1 MKNSNQQQQL
11 TRLIDS
17 LPKEISPNKDLW
29 QDIEAKISDPTNSSV
44 PAKQTDA
51 ATQYRSANSQ
61 YWRHLAVAAS
71 ISFLLVLGWLLTSPT
86 AQKPSL
92 EPITVTNAL
101 SNQSTEDLI
110 ALVDQIAL
118 THQQQINGF
127 DDNKYTVGMQ
137 LDDLTNPFNKGYSE
151 LQLASKEIQK
161 ALKSDPNNKQVW
173 DLWLWVM
180 KREIQLLQQ
189 QQRTPINTTPS
200 TQGNSI

>member
-1 MKNSNQQQQL
+1 MKNSNQQQL

-29 QDIEAKISDPTNSSV
+29 QDIEAQISAPTNSSV
-44 PAKQTDA
+44 AANQTDA
-51 ATQYRSANSQ
+51 TTQYRSPKSQ
-61 YWRHLAVAAS
+61 YWRHLAAAAS
-71 ISFLLVLGWLLTSPT
+71 VGFVLLFGWLLTSPT
-86 AQKPSL
+86 AQNPSL
-92 EPITVTNAL
+92 EPITVTHAL

-118 THQQQINGF
+118 THQQQVNGF
-127 DDNKYTVGMQ
+127 DDNKFTVGMQ

-161 ALKSDPNNKQVW
+161 TLRSDPNNKQMW

-200 TQGNSI
+200 TQGNTI